1 MEKLIKVC
9 YNDQIPKQEKPM
21 KTLTKVEKT
30 TKFAT
35 KHFRIGMIT
44 PSDGSDIFYQSLQA
58 MCELGFVVSV
68 LALGNERSQEK
79 LMDISDK
86 YKGQFEILEATPQ
99 NEKKIISQSD
109 VILFL
114 SKPEKKL
121 MEKIMKKGIVPITPF
136 CEELENFNAQEEKGN
151 AFCFNEGN
159 FWELFATIVRAFEN
173 YKFAYDWNNLQKSV
187 KKSMENS

>member
-1 MEKLIKVC
+1 
-9 YNDQIPKQEKPM
+9 M
-21 KTLTKVEKT
+21 KTVMKKTKT

-35 KHFRIGMIT
+35 KHFRIGMVT
-44 PSDGSDIFYQSLQA
+44 PPDKSDIFTHSLEA

-68 LALGNERSQEK
+68 LALGDEK
-79 LMDISDK
+79 NQKRLMDVSDK
-86 YKGQFEILEATPQ
+86 YKGQFEILEETPQ

-114 SKPEKKL
+114 SKPEKSLIK
-121 MEKIMKKGIVPITPF
+121 KVMKKGIVPITPF
-136 CEELENFNAQEEKGN
+136 CDGLENFNAQAEKGN
-151 AFCFNEGN
+151 AFCFAEGN

-187 KKSMENS
+187 KKSAE

>member
-1 MEKLIKVC
+1 
-9 YNDQIPKQEKPM
+9 M
-21 KTLTKVEKT
+21 KTLTKKTKT

-44 PSDGSDIFYQSLQA
+44 SPDKSDLFNQSLEQ

-68 LALGNERSQEK
+68 LALGDEENQKK

-86 YKGQFEILEATPQ
+86 YKGQFEILEATDQ
-99 NEKKIISQSD
+99 NKKKIISQSD

-114 SKPEKKL
+114 DKPEKSL
-121 MEKIMKKGIVPITPF
+121 LKKVMNKGVVPITPF
-136 CEELENFNAQEEKGN
+136 CEELRNFDSQSETGN
-151 AFCFNEGN
+151 AFCFSKGN
-159 FWELFATIVRAFEN
+159 FWEMFATIVRAFEN
-173 YKFAYDWNNLQKSV
+173 YKFVYDWNNLQKTV